1 MEIIMKR
8 NLTKG
13 LFFFPLLL
21 GLIPLTGCTKKE
33 NAITVA
39 EVTHSIF
46 YAPMYVA
53 KNAGYFEEEGID
65 VDIITTP
72 GADKVMAALISKE
85 ADIGLMGPEAT
96 VYNYV
101 NGNKD
106 YAVNFAQLTQKDG
119 SFILG
124 RDRIEDFSYEM
135 LIGKTIIGGRKGGMP
150 LMTLEHILREKGIE
164 FGENDPSKDV
174 NIRTDVSFDAMTG
187 VFVAG
192 ESDFVTAFEPVATQ
206 VEKLGKGH
214 ILASLGQDSGEI
226 PYTCFSSLKSYM
238 GKNEDKLVKF
248 SRAIKKGLD
257 FVHSNDIEAI
267 IPYLSP
273 DFTSSDQEELTNVM
287 SNYLSIE
294 AWPKTPSF
302 SEASFSKLVTI
313 VKEAGELDSDAEV
326 PFDKIVTD
334 SILKQI

>member
-1 MEIIMKR
+1 MKR

-33 NAITVA
+33 NTLTVA

-65 VDIITTP
+65 IDIITTS
-72 GADKVMAALISKE
+72 GTDKVMAALISKE

-106 YAVNFAQLTQKDG
+106 YAINFAQLTQKDG

-124 RDRIEDFSYEM
+124 RDSIEDFSYEM

-164 FGENDPSKDV
+164 FGENDPSKAV

-187 VFVAG
+187 VFVTG

-206 VEKLGKGH
+206 VEKLGKGY
-214 ILASLGQDSGEI
+214 ILTSLGQDSGEI

-238 GKNEDKLVKF
+238 DTNEEKLVKF
-248 SRAIKKGLD
+248 SRAIRKGLD
-257 FVHSNDIEAI
+257 FVQTRPIADI

-287 SNYLSIE
+287 TNYLSIE

-302 SEASFSKLVTI
+302 SKSNFEKLVSI
-313 VKEAGELDSDAEV
+313 VKEAGELDSDVEV
-326 PFDKIVTD
+326 PFDTIVTD